1 MLLVS
6 SSTHRHPAP
15 RLAPPPARTRLPAC
29 LAGCACRGRPAPL
42 PPLAPAR
49 PPVVVPACGGRLPPA
64 GPGCGWR
71 MSEAGRVP
79 HQCPRIGWLLAVPD
93 CPHRGKPPAVPDWP
107 GRLVLSV
114 AVWIIKHPPAGP
126 CPLGAAT
133 TGGEPPGMRGAP
145 NRRCSRVPH
154 AYPRNQLVTCPAGPP
169 STLAGCL
176 PHPGPGPGPC
186 RGMQQQ
192 AAPPGGQ
199 VSSTKARGLPHAYP
213 PQRQAHCHTRAPA
226 PASTLP
232 CPTNPKRNTKNHQ
245 APTRKRKEPET
256 HQPPNPPNSTNPTP
270 TQQAEHPQA
279 QQFGNTRQ
287 APAPP
292 TTQGTQNRRGTRGE
306 DAGITNP
313 NRGSAG
319 RA

>member
-1 MLLVS
+1 MPPTTPGVHLCLVLLVS

-15 RLAPPPARTRLPAC
+15 PLAPPPARTRLPAC

-64 GPGCGWR
+64 GGPGCGWR
-71 MSEAGRVP
+71 MSGQAGVP

-154 AYPRNQLVTCPAGPP
+154 AYPRNQLVTCPTGPP
-169 STLAGCL
+169 PYQPAT
-176 PHPGPGPGPC
+176 H
-186 RGMQQQ
+186 R
-192 AAPPGGQ
+192 
-199 VSSTKARGLPHAYP
+199 
-213 PQRQAHCHTRAPA
+213 TR
-226 PASTLP
+226 
-232 CPTNPKRNTKNHQ
+232 PTTKRNTKNHQ
-245 APTRKRKEPET
+245 APTRKHKEPET
-256 HQPPNPPNSTNPTP
+256 HQPPNPPNKHQPNHAPNRPSTPRHNSLGTQDKHRHHHPNEERKHSGGHGAQTQASQTP
-270 TQQAEHPQA
+270 TGGAQAGHDSY
-279 QQFGNTRQ
+279 G
-287 APAPP
+287 
-292 TTQGTQNRRGTRGE
+292 
-306 DAGITNP
+306 
-313 NRGSAG
+313 
-319 RA
+319 